1 MPGKLPGKRTLSIT
15 AVVLLL
21 AMFGATLCVRRA
33 RAEAQESASRLAV
46 GKGEGTLKVGSE
58 KFKINSVIVKLIDD
72 RKAEITLVSDITVFL
87 TATWTSHADSQQEF
101 DLDVSSDSRG
111 GVEGKGKVI
120 LSGDGKAVTKLSLKG
135 ISRGTK
141 RSVEASFE
149 GK

>member
-1 MPGKLPGKRTLSIT
+1 MPRKLPGKRTLSI
-15 AVVLLL
+15 VFVLLL
-21 AMFGATLCVRRA
+21 AMFGATLCVSN
-33 RAEAQESASRLAV
+33 AQESASRLAV

-101 DLDVSSDSRG
+101 DLDVTGESRG
-111 GVEGKGKVI
+111 GLEGKGKVI
-120 LSGDGKAVTKLSLKG
+120 LSADGKAVTRLSLKG
-135 ISRGTK
+135 ISRATK